1 MARLIVVEG
10 PDRGCEF
17 ALADEPGGSVIVGR
31 DPRNPVPLND
41 GSVSREHLRI
51 EFTGRGYRLIDL
63 GSKNRTFLNGEPVR
77 EWALRHG
84 DRIGIGD
91 TELRF
96 EDDRAF
102 VEEEGFETT
111 IMKEIRGPAA
121 IEGILGDLDP
131 KKVARDER
139 LGGVLESIRKLFSL
153 SRTLSGSESLAHL
166 YAELV
171 SILGSTLQADHGAVL
186 TFDAGRW
193 SPAAILNAETKTG
206 RGSPSGDHAGP
217 GQASCL
223 TVSESIVRRA
233 AEEGKAVLSANT
245 LRDVRFREKESVV
258 DAGIFS
264 AMAAP
269 ILASARS
276 GEAGR
281 AGESR
286 AGPPSSTLGVI
297 YLDRRGADR
306 PFTEKDLEVLSAAA
320 EQASAVAGPREEAD
334 RLRNEKED
342 LLRTI
347 FDSKRIVGRSRAVG
361 DVLEF
366 IRRAAPASQTVLIRG
381 ETGTGKELVAMAIH
395 YQSPRRGKPFI
406 PVNCAA
412 IPENL
417 MESELFGHE
426 KGAFTGAA
434 SRRKGKFELADGGT
448 VFLDEVAEMAAGC
461 QAKLLRLLE
470 DRRFERLGGSEVV
483 KVDVRII
490 AATNKDLAKALAA
503 GQFREDLFYRLNV
516 LGVTLPP
523 LRERPEDIPL
533 LVQHFLDGAGGLRRS
548 FSPEAIEKLQT
559 FSWPG
564 NIRQLKN
571 AIESALV
578 LGNGTVVGPE
588 DIVLAVQPNVPAA
601 SERGPG
607 RPGEASPERWE
618 RATLEEVQRR
628 HIQRVLEHT
637 GGNKKKAAEIL
648 GIERCTLYAK
658 LKSLSLQPPSK
669 TAGDDDETREEE
681 FQ

>member
-17 ALADEPGGSVIVGR
+17 ALANEPGGSVIVGR
-31 DPRNPVPLND
+31 DPRNLVPLND
-41 GSVSREHLRI
+41 SSVSREHLRI
-51 EFTGRGYRLIDL
+51 EFTGRGYRLVDL

-84 DRIGIGD
+84 DRIGVGD
-91 TELRF
+91 SELRF
-96 EDDRAF
+96 EDDRAV

-111 IMKEIRGPAA
+111 IMKEIRGQAG
-121 IEGILGDLDP
+121 IDGLLEGLDP
-131 KKVARDER
+131 KKAVGDER
-139 LGGVLESIRKLFSL
+139 LGGVLESIRRVFSL
-153 SRTLSGSESLAHL
+153 SRTLSGSESLVDL
-166 YAELV
+166 YADLV
-171 SILGSTLQADHGAVL
+171 SILGSTLKADHGAVL
-186 TFDAGRW
+186 TLEGGRW
-193 SPAAILNAETKTG
+193 SPAAVLSGGTETG
-206 RGSPSGDHAGP
+206 RAGPPGSPAGP
-217 GQASCL
+217 GQNSRMA
-223 TVSESIVRRA
+223 VSESIVRRA
-233 AEEGKAVLSANT
+233 ADEGKAILSANT
-245 LRDVRFREKESVV
+245 RRDARFREKESVV

-269 ILASARS
+269 IIPPARS
-276 GEAGR
+276 SEAGKAGGPR
-281 AGESR
+281 AV
-286 AGPPSSTLGVI
+286 LGVI

-334 RLRNEKED
+334 RLRNEKEG

-347 FDSKRIVGRSRAVG
+347 FDSKRIVGRSRAIG

-395 YQSPRRGKPFI
+395 YQGPRRGKPFI

-434 SRRKGKFELADGGT
+434 SRRKGRFELAEGGT
-448 VFLDEVAEMAAGC
+448 VFLDEVAEMSAGC

-470 DRRFERLGGSEVV
+470 DRRFERLGGSETVQ
-483 KVDVRII
+483 VDVRII
-490 AATNKDLAKALAA
+490 AATNKDLAAALAA

-533 LVQHFLDGAGGLRRS
+533 LVQHFLDDVGGSKRS
-548 FSPEAIEKLQT
+548 FSPEAVEKLQA

-564 NIRQLKN
+564 NIRQLRN
-571 AIESALV
+571 AIESAFV
-578 LGNGTVVGPE
+578 LGSGAVIGPDE
-588 DIVLAVQPNVPAA
+588 IVLGGQPTVRTAA
-601 SERGPG
+601 PEGGPG
-607 RPGEASPERWE
+607 RPGESSAERWE
-618 RATLEEVQRR
+618 PTTLEEVQRR
-628 HIQRVLEHT
+628 HIQRVLVHT
-637 GGNKKKAAEIL
+637 GGNKKRAAEIL

-658 LKSLSLQPPSK
+658 LKSLALQPPSK
-669 TAGDDDETREEE
+669 TALDDDETREEE
-681 FQ
+681 L